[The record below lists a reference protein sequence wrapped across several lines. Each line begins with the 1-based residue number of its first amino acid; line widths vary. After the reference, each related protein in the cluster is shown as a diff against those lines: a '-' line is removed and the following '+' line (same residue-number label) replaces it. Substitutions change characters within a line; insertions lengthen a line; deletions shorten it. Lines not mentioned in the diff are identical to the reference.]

1 MQKTFT
7 CIICPVGCEI
17 RVTAKDKIIE
27 KIEGNECK
35 RGIQYVTDEFLDPK
49 RILTT
54 TVKVE
59 GGDLPVA
66 SVRSDKPLPKDM
78 IFDCMEVIKKAKVK
92 APVKMGQIV
101 IENILDTGVNI
112 VITRC

>member
-1 MQKTFT
+1 MQKTLT

-17 RVTAKDKIIE
+17 TVTGIDKTIE

-35 RGIQYVTDEFLDPK
+35 RGIQYATNEFMDPR

-54 TVKVE
+54 TVKID
-59 GGDLPVA
+59 GDNLPVV
-66 SVRSDKPLPKDM
+66 SVRSDKPLSKNL
-78 IFDCMEVIKKAKVK
+78 IFKCMEVLKKVCIQ
-92 APVKMGQIV
+92 APVKMGQVV

-112 VITRC
+112 ITTRC

>member
-1 MQKTFT
+1 MQKTLT

-17 RVTAKDKIIE
+17 TVTGTGNTIE

-35 RGIQYVTDEFLDPK
+35 RGIQYATDEYIDPR

-54 TVKVE
+54 TVKID
-59 GGDLPVA
+59 GDNLPVV
-66 SVRSDKPLPKDM
+66 SVRSDKPLPKNL
-78 IFDCMEVIKKAKVK
+78 IFKCMEVLKKASIK
-92 APVKMGQIV
+92 APVKIGQVV

-112 VITRC
+112 ITTRC

>member
-1 MQKTFT
+1 MQKTLT

-17 RVTAKDKIIE
+17 TVTGIGKTIE

-35 RGIQYVTDEFLDPK
+35 RGIQYATDEFTDPR

-54 TVKVE
+54 TVKID
-59 GGDLPVA
+59 GANLPVV
-66 SVRSDKPLPKDM
+66 SVRSDKPLPKNI
-78 IFDCMEVIKKAKVK
+78 IFNCMEVLKKVCIQ
-92 APVKMGQIV
+92 APVKMGQVV

-112 VITRC
+112 ITTRC

>member
-1 MQKTFT
+1 MQKTLT

-17 RVTAKDKIIE
+17 TVTGIDKTIE

-35 RGIQYVTDEFLDPK
+35 RGIQYATNEFIDPR

-54 TVKVE
+54 TVKID
-59 GGDLPVA
+59 GTNLPVV
-66 SVRSDKPLPKDM
+66 SVRSDKPLPKNI
-78 IFDCMEVIKKAKVK
+78 IFNCMEVLKKVCIQ
-92 APVKMGQIV
+92 APVKIGQVV

-112 VITRC
+112 ITTRC

>member
-17 RVTAKDKIIE
+17 TVTAEGNKIE

-35 RGIQYVTDEFLDPK
+35 RGIPYVTDEFLNPK

-54 TVKVE
+54 TVRID
-59 GGDLPVA
+59 GARLPVV
-66 SVRSDKPLPKDM
+66 SVRSDKPLPKDK
-78 IFDCMEVIKKAKVK
+78 IFDCMEVLKKTRVK
-92 APVKMGQIV
+92 APVTMGQV
-101 IENILDTGVNI
+101 VVEDILGTGVNI
-112 VITRC
+112 VVTRC